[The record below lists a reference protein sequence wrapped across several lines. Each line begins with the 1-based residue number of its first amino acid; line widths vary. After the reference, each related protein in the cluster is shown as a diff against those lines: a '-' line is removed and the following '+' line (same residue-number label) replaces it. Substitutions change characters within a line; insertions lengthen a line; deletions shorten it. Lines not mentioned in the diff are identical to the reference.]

1 MLQKYLAQRINYVE
15 STKFQKDSSH
25 FYPISIQNKSCYTYL
40 KKRLKKD
47 DKPVLQLLNLE
58 S

>member
-1 MLQKYLAQRINYVE
+1 MNSSFISSEMKISYVE

-25 FYPISIQNKSCYTYL
+25 LYAISIQN
-40 KKRLKKD
+40 
-47 DKPVLQLLNLE
+47 E